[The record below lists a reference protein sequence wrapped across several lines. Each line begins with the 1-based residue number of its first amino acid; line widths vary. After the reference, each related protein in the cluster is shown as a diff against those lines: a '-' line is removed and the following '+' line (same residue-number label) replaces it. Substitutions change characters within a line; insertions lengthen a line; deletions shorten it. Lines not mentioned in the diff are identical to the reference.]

1 MAESPDKPTTVS
13 SQVMELRQLIAAPLL
28 ATVDADAAAARRYLE
43 CLCAVAFESY
53 DPHTGRAGSVRM
65 LRFECLDRETAAGRR
80 RRIEVPLLSLV
91 PLPLLHVQEAD
102 FDFRI
107 DIVEAVAARGTEH
120 FSLRKEHVVPDGATD
135 EWRLR
140 AALSPEETATARQ
153 SERQLTANMKV
164 HVRMESA
171 PMPGGTAKLL
181 NWMTQAMAETSAPD
195 EPSPSENRNH

>member
-1 MAESPDKPTTVS
+1 MSETPDKPTTVA

-28 ATVDADAAAARRYLE
+28 ATVDADAAASRRYLE

-53 DPHTGRAGSVRM
+53 DPRTGRAGSMRM
-65 LRFECLDRETAAGRR
+65 LRFECRDRAPAGGRK

-107 DIVEAVAARGTEH
+107 DIVEAVAARETEH
-120 FSLRKEHVVPDGATD
+120 FSLRKERVVRSETTD

-140 AALSPEETATARQ
+140 AALAPQESTTARQ

-164 HVRMESA
+164 HIRMASA
-171 PMPGGTAKLL
+171 PMPGGTARLL
-181 NWMTQAMAETSAPD
+181 NWMTQAMAETSAP
-195 EPSPSENRNH
+195 ETPSPSENGNH